1 VTVQIILM
9 ALASAIR
16 PASLVAVYALV
27 RERRPARLM
36 AAYVAAGLAFT
47 VTVGAAVIFV
57 SSGIELHA
65 GTNRTKAIAEILAG
79 TLAIS
84 LGVAVLGG
92 RVRIGAVTDGRPTHG
107 RGERAKHRKIT
118 TRTAALA
125 GPATHIPGLLYL
137 VALDLIVSQEPDVPG
152 GMLEIG
158 IYNAIWFAL
167 PIVALAVCIENPS
180 AGRTFVYNVQEWVG
194 TRARTIV
201 LLISFGV
208 GGWLVTAG
216 ASTI

>member
-1 VTVQIILM
+1 M

-16 PASLVAVYALV
+16 PSSLVAVYALV
-27 RERRPARLM
+27 REQRPARLM
-36 AAYVAAGLAFT
+36 AAYVAAGLVFT
-47 VTVGAAVIFV
+47 VTVGTVVIFV

-65 GTNRTKAIAEILAG
+65 GTNRTKAVAEILAG
-79 TLAIS
+79 VLAMG
-84 LGVAVLGG
+84 LGVAVLAG
-92 RVRIGAVTDGRPTHG
+92 RVRVGAVTNARPTPG
-107 RGERAKHRKIT
+107 RGERLKHRKIT

-137 VALDLIVSQEPDVPG
+137 VALDLIVSQEPDIPG
-152 GMLEIG
+152 GLLEIG

-167 PIVALAVCIENPS
+167 PIVALAACIENPS
-180 AGRTFVYNVQEWVG
+180 AGRTLVYKVQEWVG
-194 TRARTIV
+194 AYVRTIV

-208 GGWLVTAG
+208 GAWLVTAG

>member
-1 VTVQIILM
+1 MTIEIILL
-9 ALASAIR
+9 ALASAVR
-16 PASLVAVYALV
+16 PTSLVAVYALV
-27 RERRPARLM
+27 REHPPARLM

-47 VTVGAAVIFV
+47 VTVGVAVIFA

-65 GTNRTKAIAEILAG
+65 GTDRTKGVAEILAG
-79 TLAIS
+79 VLA
-84 LGVAVLGG
+84 LGLGIAVLAE
-92 RVRIGAVTDGRPTHG
+92 RVHVGAVTNGRPTGG
-107 RGERAKHRKIT
+107 RGERLRQRKVT

-137 VALDLIVSQEPDVPG
+137 LALDLIVSQEPDVPG
-152 GMLEIG
+152 GLLEIG

-167 PIVALAVCIENPS
+167 PILVLAICIVNPS
-180 AGRTFVYNVQEWVG
+180 AARTLMHKVQEWAG
-194 TRARTIV
+194 AHARTIV

-208 GGWLVTAG
+208 GGWLLVEG